1 MEQNHLPK
9 YDRSHNETGCC
20 PRFDPAPWEGQELHL
35 KDRLFVRANTL
46 SLFHVPVNMGSVFTS
61 TFKAIHD
68 ANAEDEEFVVLSRD
82 VSPWTSEHL
91 FSVTR
96 EVAGADTVRVSG
108 DFMTHVFEGSF
119 GDMAKWCK
127 EMERFAGAKGK
138 RVDKQFYFYTTCP
151 KCAKH
156 YGRNYVVGVAQVS
169 ANEQVAA
176 AA

>member
-20 PRFDPAPWEGQELHL
+20 PRFDPASWEEQELHL
-35 KDRLFVRANTL
+35 KDRAFVRAKTL
-46 SLFHVPVNMGSVFTS
+46 SLFHVPLNMGSVFAS
-61 TFKAIHD
+61 TFKAIKD

-82 VSPWTSEHL
+82 ISPWTSEHL

-96 EVAGADTVRVSG
+96 EVPGADNVKLSG
-108 DFMTHVFEGSF
+108 DFVTHVFEGPYSET
-119 GDMAKWCK
+119 GKWCE
-127 EMERFAGAKGK
+127 EMERFAAAKGK
-138 RVDKQFYFYTTCP
+138 RIERQFYFYTTCP

-156 YGRNYVVGVAQVS
+156 YGKNYVVGVAQVS
-169 ANEQVAA
+169 ADTRMAA